1 MNFIDALKKTP
12 GKFVEKEVILKK
24 EEVANVLSNEQ
35 NFVLNKEDSLLINV
49 IEDLNKLCNNF
60 IEESLIPDEPLLM
73 RHHTGLDDFKLKLLE
88 IFQDNV
94 GVEITEL
101 DEESD
106 GESDIDSIDMLY
118 ENDYN

>member
-24 EEVANVLSNEQ
+24 EEVANVLSHEQ
-35 NFVLNKEDSLLINV
+35 NFMLNKEDSLLINV

>member
-24 EEVANVLSNEQ
+24 EEVANVLSDEQ

-73 RHHTGLDDFKLKLLE
+73 RHHTGFDDFKRKLLE

-101 DEESD
+101 DDDSD
-106 GESDIDSIDMLY
+106 GDSDIDSIDMLY

>member
-24 EEVANVLSNEQ
+24 EEVANVLSDEQ

-60 IEESLIPDEPLLM
+60 IEESLIPDEPLLI
-73 RHHTGLDDFKLKLLE
+73 RHHTGLDDFKRKLLE

-101 DEESD
+101 DDDSD
-106 GESDIDSIDMLY
+106 GDSDIDSIDMLY